1 MVETAGA
8 EEMTLPEHMQR
19 ELDALGVRM
28 PAKKPEPRKPPPD
41 AGWSLRGEEC
51 PH

>member
-1 MVETAGA
+1 MSTGIPDH
-8 EEMTLPEHMQR
+8 LHR

-28 PAKKPEPRKPPPD
+28 PTRFVPRREHPPVD
-41 AGWSLRGEEC
+41 AFWKRGEEC

>member
-1 MVETAGA
+1 MSLGIPDH
-8 EEMTLPEHMQR
+8 LHR

-28 PAKKPEPRKPPPD
+28 PTRFVPKPEPRKPPPD

-51 PH
+51 SH